1 LPRTMAAPIPRP
13 RIETLSDLVFGLA
26 LSIGA
31 LSLISK
37 PPSTP
42 ADIRSDILSFGFS
55 FIILISVWLRYTR
68 IMSALP
74 LETAATVLLNI
85 ALLFLVSIEPYLFS
99 LVNSAEKV
107 VIFDFASVIYALDLS
122 GLMAILGMFTH
133 MLTIEERKLIPTRLL
148 GQQRTIRN
156 AFFFSAFLFL
166 ISTFPQ
172 FLVWNF
178 EGTPLRVFLWYA
190 TLVVFWSLR
199 LPGIRKKLMT

>member
-1 LPRTMAAPIPRP
+1 MAAPIPRP

>member
-1 LPRTMAAPIPRP
+1 MPRTMAAPIPRP